1 MGSRILSERTETNDW
16 RLGIAALNAAKEQRP
31 MKRTDTKFHR
41 FIDAKHISNAE
52 KYKMLVIGR
61 PGWGVLLKHELIM
74 LLCSWVPGVL
84 GLFMRNKLYPAILGS
99 VGRGVV
105 FGSNIVFRHP
115 HKIHIGDGVIIDD
128 NVLVDAKGS
137 ENEGVFIGSK
147 AFIGRNSIL
156 SCKDG
161 DIRLMEG
168 VNLGFNCEVFSSSS
182 VVIGKHS
189 IVAAYS
195 YIIGGGNYDISHSAP
210 DFSEQDGLMTKGGI
224 KIENNCWLA
233 ADVKVLDGVNIGRG
247 SVIAA
252 GSVVNHSV
260 PSNSIVAGVPA
271 KVIRERSMPR
281 TS

>member
-1 MGSRILSERTETNDW
+1 MRR
-16 RLGIAALNAAKEQRP
+16 A
-31 MKRTDTKFHR
+31 DTKFHR
-41 FIDAKHISNAE
+41 FIEAEQISNAE

-61 PGWGVLLKHELIM
+61 PGWGALFRYELVM
-74 LLCSWVPGVL
+74 HLCSWVPGVL
-84 GLFMRNKLYPAILGS
+84 GLVLRKKLYPTILGS

-115 HKIHIGDGVIIDD
+115 HKIYIGDGVIIDD

-137 ENEGVFIGSK
+137 ANEGIYIGSK

-168 VNLGFNCEVFSSSS
+168 VNIGFNCEIFSSSS

-189 IVAAYS
+189 IIAAFS
-195 YIIGGGNYDISHSAP
+195 YIVGGGNYDISNEAL

-224 KIENNCWLA
+224 KIQNNCWLGA
-233 ADVKVLDGVNIGRG
+233 NVKVLDGVDIGKG

-252 GSVVNHSV
+252 GSVVNNSV
-260 PSNSIVAGVPA
+260 PSSCIAAGVPA
-271 KVIRERSMPR
+271 KVIRKR
-281 TS
+281 